1 MCVTMAAKDED
12 IVSAACNLYMQVDPF
27 NSFNW
32 FRAFEADQ
40 WKDIYETA
48 SNKMAS
54 YVSAK
59 QASRGIKMYGRNI
72 NFTLLAPSLWA
83 VVEAIASNV
92 EEDKYKRM
100 LFKTGENSGFIIE
113 VFDNISSAG
122 KKIETMKALQG
133 LGEQAMAKVSIQ
145 EGSVIK
151 K

>member
-1 MCVTMAAKDED
+1 
-12 IVSAACNLYMQVDPF
+12 
-27 NSFNW
+27 
-32 FRAFEADQ
+32 
-40 WKDIYETA
+40 
-48 SNKMAS
+48 
-54 YVSAK
+54 
-59 QASRGIKMYGRNI
+59 MYGRNI

-92 EEDKYKRM
+92 EEEKYQRM
-100 LFKTGENSGFIIE
+100 LFKTGDNSGFIIE
-113 VFDNISSAG
+113 IFENISVAG